1 MDLSNKFDP
10 WVQQFQNGNEVS
22 SGFVEK
28 GMKSLDDDEAIF
40 DDILS
45 TFINIFNW
53 REYDK
58 FLKN

>member
-1 MDLSNKFDP
+1 
-10 WVQQFQNGNEVS
+10 VQQFQNGNEVS

-45 TFINIFNW
+45 TFINIFN
-53 REYDK
+53 
-58 FLKN
+58 